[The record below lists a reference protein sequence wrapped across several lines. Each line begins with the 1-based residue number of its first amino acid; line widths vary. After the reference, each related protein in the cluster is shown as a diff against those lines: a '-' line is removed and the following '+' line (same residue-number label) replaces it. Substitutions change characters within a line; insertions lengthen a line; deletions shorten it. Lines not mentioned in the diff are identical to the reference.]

1 LGVLDLTGIHWVI
14 VGGESGPDFRPME
27 AEWARAIRDQ
37 CLEAGVAFFFKQWG
51 GLRPTTGGHLLDDR
65 AWAEYPEYPRYRQDQ
80 PGGGNVRI
88 DTKLGQRQPPLAHTT
103 PATTAPQTVGEDE
116 NGMSI
121 DTSAVVSTAMVGPKA
136 YHSCEQTY
144 VKHRILKLYLDS
156 WAQKLASR
164 ARRHAI
170 SLWYIDCFAGPWHA
184 AEGDYRDT
192 SIYIALEA
200 LNAAASTW
208 GRQGFGIEMHAVFV
222 EKDAAAFSELR
233 DLLPRAK
240 GRVEVHPL
248 HGAFGAHIST
258 IQQLIG
264 TDPAFLFVDPKGW
277 KGAAMTYIA
286 PLARRPERDV
296 MINVMFDHINRFKDA
311 PLAFIQAQMQE
322 FFGHRLPPHLTEEA
336 LMEAY
341 RTQLKATCGLQF
353 AADLIV
359 PHPTQERTKF
369 RLVVGGHDKA
379 VIQLFRDVER
389 KVVGTEAGEIRQE
402 AKERSRLARTHQLS
416 LGLPPR
422 LERTPYTSLRTQGLT
437 EMRTLVHNILATHGT
452 MRFDALWPMLLEA
465 CHLTLTDV
473 KQELWKMKQRETI
486 LVGGVTPGDRT
497 LKSHHTLGL
506 PVA

>member
-1 LGVLDLTGIHWVI
+1 MLGSV
-14 VGGESGPDFRPME
+14 
-27 AEWARAIRDQ
+27 
-37 CLEAGVAFFFKQWG
+37 
-51 GLRPTTGGHLLDDR
+51 
-65 AWAEYPEYPRYRQDQ
+65 
-80 PGGGNVRI
+80 
-88 DTKLGQRQPPLAHTT
+88 
-103 PATTAPQTVGEDE
+103 
-116 NGMSI
+116 
-121 DTSAVVSTAMVGPKA
+121 
-136 YHSCEQTY
+136 
-144 VKHRILKLYLDS
+144 
-156 WAQKLASR
+156 
-164 ARRHAI
+164 
-170 SLWYIDCFAGPWHA
+170 
-184 AEGDYRDT
+184 
-192 SIYIALEA
+192 
-200 LNAAASTW
+200 
-208 GRQGFGIEMHAVFV
+208 
-222 EKDAAAFSELR
+222 
-233 DLLPRAK
+233 
-240 GRVEVHPL
+240 
-248 HGAFGAHIST
+248 
-258 IQQLIG
+258 
-264 TDPAFLFVDPKGW
+264 
-277 KGAAMTYIA
+277 
-286 PLARRPERDV
+286 
-296 MINVMFDHINRFKDA
+296 
-311 PLAFIQAQMQE
+311 
-322 FFGHRLPPHLTEEA
+322 TEEA